1 MHSISQENRGVG
13 TENMKDV
20 MCDNG
25 KYVCAV
31 SPSASVQTS
40 RSAQRSRRQNRI
52 RIRFKV
58 RAQQLTKVLV
68 RDQRHIGCQASGA
81 FDAGEKSADE
91 DSIDADMNEC
101 SEHFFTVHE
110 EVRGEWIEIQVQ
122 YIHCH
127 SVCACR

>member
-1 MHSISQENRGVG
+1 MYALYRLAPPFKRVG
-13 TENMKDV
+13 APKDH
-20 MCDNG
+20 DG
-25 KYVCAV
+25 KIEYVFAD
-31 SPSASVQTS
+31 
-40 RSAQRSRRQNRI
+40 
-52 RIRFKV
+52 FKV